1 MKLLV
6 VGTGFGSQWLTN
18 ANLTEHWEVGGV
30 VARSDASL
38 ARIGHDYKIPPDH
51 LFKSISAGL
60 QALPDIDAVAV
71 ATPNETHLKLALEVL
86 QAGKHLIL
94 EKPIV
99 SDLAEARV
107 LFAEIAQHPDLRVMV
122 GHTMRGNGVLRAIRD
137 AVSDGMI
144 GRVEMVE
151 MQARGRWT
159 GDPAKQW
166 RFGLTDIMLDDI
178 AIHQFDMLRML
189 LSERKCCTMFAQA
202 YNPSWYPLPTRTTCS
217 ALLEMEDHIRVNY
230 FSSLAVTGEPTHW
243 IGHFNING
251 SEGSI
256 FFRNEQ
262 NTYAIQERDPKKK
275 VAIKPKDDE
284 APEGLAY
291 LLEDFFD
298 AITNNRPPFTNIQN
312 NLHSF
317 LIIQAAK
324 LSDKERRL
332 VEVERDLR
340 ADWMPW

>member
-6 VGTGFGSQWLTN
+6 VGTGFGSQWISN

-38 ARIGHDYKIPPDH
+38 ARIKHDYNILPEH
-51 LFKSISAGL
+51 LFKSVSAGL
-60 QALPDIDAVAV
+60 QAIPDIDAVV
-71 ATPNETHLKLALEVL
+71 IATPNETHLKFALEVL

-99 SDLAEARV
+99 SDLAEAREI
-107 LFAEIAQHPDLRVMV
+107 FAEIAAHPNLKVMV

-137 AVSDGMI
+137 AIIDGMI
-144 GRVEMVE
+144 GRVEMVQ
-151 MQARGRWT
+151 MQARSRWI
-159 GDPAKQW
+159 GDPAKLW
-166 RFGLTDIMLDDI
+166 RFGLADIMLDDVG
-178 AIHQFDMLRML
+178 IHQFDMLRML
-189 LSERKCCTMFAQA
+189 LDERKCRTMFAQV

-217 ALLEMEDHIRVNY
+217 ALLEMDDQIKVTY
-230 FSSLAVTGEPTHW
+230 FSSLAVTGDPTHW
-243 IGHFNING
+243 IGHFDING

-262 NTYAIQERDPKKK
+262 NSYAILEHDPKKK
-275 VAIKPKDDE
+275 VPIKSKNDE

-291 LLEDFFD
+291 LLEDFYD
-298 AITNNRPPFTNIQN
+298 AITRNRPPFTNIQN

-324 LSDKERRL
+324 LSDKERRI
-332 VEVERDLR
+332 VNVERDLR
-340 ADWMPW
+340 ADWMPQ